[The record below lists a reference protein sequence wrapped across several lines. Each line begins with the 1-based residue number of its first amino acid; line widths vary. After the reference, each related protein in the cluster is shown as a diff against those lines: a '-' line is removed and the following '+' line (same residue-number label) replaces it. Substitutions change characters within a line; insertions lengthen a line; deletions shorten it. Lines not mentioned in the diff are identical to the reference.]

1 MSFIYG
7 ESNRPLR
14 YRTWDVMKQM
24 RSDSNLEWICLGDF
38 NEIIRR
44 KEQLGPNIREEH
56 LIKGFREAVDL

>member
-1 MSFIYG
+1 
-7 ESNRPLR
+7 
-14 YRTWDVMKQM
+14 MKQM